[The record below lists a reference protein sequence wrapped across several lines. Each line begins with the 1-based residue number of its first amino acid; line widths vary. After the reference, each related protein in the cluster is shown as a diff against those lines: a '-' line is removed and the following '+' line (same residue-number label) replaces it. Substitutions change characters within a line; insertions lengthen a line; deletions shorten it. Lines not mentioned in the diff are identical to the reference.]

1 MAQPGPAPQPDVS
14 LQQRVA
20 ELEKINAE
28 FLRAQQQLEQEF
40 NQKRAKFKELYLAK
54 EEDLKRQNAVL
65 QAAQDDL
72 GHLRTQLW
80 EAQAEMENIKAIATV
95 SENTKQEAID
105 EVKRQWRE
113 EVASLQAIM
122 KETVRDYEHQFHLRL
137 EQERAQWAQYRESA
151 EREIAD
157 LRRRLSEGQEEENLE
172 NEMKK
177 AQEDAE
183 KLRSVVMPMEK
194 EIATLKDKLTEA
206 EDKIKELEASK
217 VVKELNHY
225 LEAEK
230 SCRTDLEMY
239 VAVLNTQKSVL
250 QEDAEKLRKELHE
263 VCHLLEQERQQHNQL
278 KHTWQKANDQFLESQ
293 RLLMRDMQRMEI
305 VLTSEQLRQVEEL
318 KEERSVEEDEQQ
330 RINKRKDNKKTDT
343 EEEVKIPVVCA
354 LTQEESST
362 PLSNEEE
369 HLDSAHGS
377 VHSLDADL
385 LLPSGDP
392 FSKSDND
399 MFKDGLRRAQSTD
412 SLGTSSSL
420 QSKAL
425 GYNYKAKSA
434 GNLDESDFGPLV
446 GADSVSENFDTVS
459 LGSLQMPSG
468 FMLTKDQERA
478 IKAMTPEQEE
488 TASLLCS
495 VTQGME
501 SAYVS
506 PRGYRLVSETEWNL
520 LQKEVHNAG
529 NKLGR
534 RCDMCSNYEKQL
546 QGIQIQEAETRDQV
560 KKLQLMLRQAN
571 DQLEKTMKEKQELE
585 DFLKQSAEDSS
596 HQIAALVSRAQ
607 ASEVLLEE
615 LQQSFSQAKRDVQE
629 QMRIMMAVL
638 MQSREQVSEELVRLQ
653 KDNDSL
659 QGKHSLHVSLQLAE
673 DFILP
678 DTVEV
683 LRELVLKY
691 REDIVHVR
699 TAADHMEEK
708 LKAEILFLKEQI
720 QAEQCL
726 KENLEETLQLEIENC
741 KEEIASISS
750 LKAELERIKVE
761 KGQLESTLREKSQ
774 QLESLQ
780 EIKVNLEEQL
790 KKETAAKATVEQL
803 MFEEKNKAQR
813 LQTELDVSEQVQR
826 DFVKLSQTLQV
837 QLERIRQADSLERIR
852 AILNDT
858 KLTDINQ
865 LPET

>member
-177 AQEDAE
+177 
-183 KLRSVVMPMEK
+183 
-194 EIATLKDKLTEA
+194 
-206 EDKIKELEASK
+206 
-217 VVKELNHY
+217 VKELNHY

-293 RLLMRDMQRMEI
+293 RLLMRDMQRMEV

-318 KEERSVEEDEQQ
+318 KKKDQEEDEQQ
-330 RINKRKDNKKTDT
+330 RVNKRKDNKKTDT

-369 HLDSAHGS
+369 HLDSTHGS

-385 LLPSGDP
+385 MLPSGDP

-488 TASLLCS
+488 TASLLSS

-506 PRGYRLVSETEWNL
+506 PSGYRLVSETEWNL

-596 HQIAALVSRAQ
+596 HQISALVLRAQ

-629 QMRIMMAVL
+629 QMAVL

-691 REDIVHVR
+691 RENIVHVR

-780 EIKVNLEEQL
+780 EMKVNLEEQL